1 MDGEITERAMKK
13 RAFLPGK
20 EERIL
25 TNNILGG
32 TNGEMIII
40 LTVKKDAGKPCN
52 MEDKT
57 RKDNG
62 KDTKNPMGRY
72 RQLQTEQNKYR
83 TQNSEHTEYRR
94 QRIEENK
101 RNLIRKDETY
111 QAKSGHWD

>member
-1 MDGEITERAMKK
+1 MVGEFTEKGTKK

-32 TNGEMIII
+32 TNGEMITI
-40 LTVKKDAGKPCN
+40 LTVKKDAGNPCN

-62 KDTKNPMGRY
+62 KDAKNPMEDIDNYG
-72 RQLQTEQNKYR
+72 QNK
-83 TQNSEHTEYRR
+83 TNIEHKTA
-94 QRIEENK
+94 NV
-101 RNLIRKDETY
+101 
-111 QAKSGHWD
+111 